1 MNINY
6 EILLKINILNYL
18 FILLVSVIG
27 LATNFYILNYFKHE
41 ERGEEFILLINWFI
55 FSMIFLVIGN
65 NFFSL
70 IVGWELI
77 GLTSFLLINF

>member
-6 EILLKINILNYL
+6 EILLKINVLNYL

-27 LATNFYILNYFKHE
+27 LATNFYILNYFKYE